1 MNQALGQL
9 AKNSPLKCMRRNWY
23 RRKIENGSA
32 YSAVTAALALIF
44 SIILIFDFFDSAHG
58 LYDIEFKV
66 LGVIICL
73 ATAVLALIMGKGLP
87 KWVGVVGVGLHGLLT
102 AYFMGYAND
111 FTNAAAN
118 MQEMPVM
125 AMFLAWFYPRNRARL
140 FSAIYVSIVILAA
153 LNGPYGDLDT
163 HDKLREF
170 LRLTIF
176 MSLCTELGAHWRQR
190 IDSDAMIDEL
200 TGAINRRGM
209 SYRGELEI
217 ERALRYNE
225 PLSWAL
231 LDLDSF
237 KTVNDTHGHST
248 GDSVLIDVVAHW
260 KLGVRKHDYVC
271 RLGGDEFVLILPHTT
286 LAEAKTLLS
295 RLHSTATHPWS
306 WGVTEVI
313 PGDTPASMTLRA
325 DRAMYE
331 NKSQQ
336 H

>member
-1 MNQALGQL
+1 MNQAPGQL
-9 AKNSPLKCMRRNWY
+9 AKHSPLNRIRRNLY
-23 RRKIENGSA
+23 LRSVDRGSA
-32 YSAVTAALALIF
+32 YSAVTAALAFIF
-44 SIILIFDFFDSAHG
+44 AVILVFDFFDTSHG
-58 LYDIEFKV
+58 LYDVWFKV
-66 LGVIICL
+66 LGVILCL
-73 ATAVLALIMGKGLP
+73 ATVVVALVMGKDLP
-87 KWVGVVGVGLHGLLT
+87 KWVGVVGVALHGLLT
-102 AYFMGYAND
+102 AYFMYYGDD

-125 AMFLAWFYPRNRARL
+125 AMYLAWFYPRKRARL
-140 FSAIYVSIVILAA
+140 FSAIYVLLIIFASI
-153 LNGPYGDLDT
+153 NGPYGDLDAPDT
-163 HDKLREF
+163 MREI
-170 LRLTIF
+170 LRLSIF

-200 TGAINRRGM
+200 TGAVNRRGM
-209 SYRGELEI
+209 SYRGEQEI

-225 PLSWAL
+225 PLSLAL
-231 LDLDSF
+231 LDLDNF
-237 KTVNDTHGHST
+237 KIVNDTQGHST
-248 GDSVLIDVVAHW
+248 GDAVLKNLVAQW
-260 KLGVRKHDYVC
+260 KQGIRKHDFIC
-271 RLGGDEFVLILPHTT
+271 RIGGDEFVLILPHTT

-306 WGVTEVI
+306 WGVTEVM